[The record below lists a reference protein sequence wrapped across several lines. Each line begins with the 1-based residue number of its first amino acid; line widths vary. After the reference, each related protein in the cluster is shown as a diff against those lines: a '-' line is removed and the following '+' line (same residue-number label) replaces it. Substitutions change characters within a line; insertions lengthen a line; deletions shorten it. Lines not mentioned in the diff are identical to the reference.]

1 MNVLSLF
8 DGSSIGYLALKEA
21 GIEVNNYFASEI
33 DEHAIKKSKE
43 NFPEIKHLGSV
54 TDWLDWD
61 LPSIDLVIGGSPCQG
76 FSRQG
81 IGLNFEDPRSK
92 LFFDY
97 VDILKHF
104 KPKYFFLEN
113 VDMKKDWEDVI
124 TDYLLEKP
132 LHVNS
137 SLLIP
142 QNRPRTYWSNFEL
155 KQPEQK
161 EYSLLDYL
169 DKNIEGSF
177 DGIGKYFISD
187 KYKDDEKNLVGY
199 CDEGLTIKQATKIG
213 FAVANC
219 GDGVNLS
226 FPSSSTRR
234 GRVTKNKVACLDTSC
249 NVSVLDEK
257 GRLRKLSIKEL
268 ERLQGYPE
276 GLTNG
281 LSESQ
286 AKKLIGNG
294 WTLDV
299 IVHFF
304 KQLKERMG

>member
-8 DGSSIGYLALKEA
+8 DGSSIGYLALKKA
-21 GIEVNNYFASEI
+21 GIKIDNYFASEI
-33 DEHAIKKSKE
+33 DKAAVECSKR
-43 NFPEIKHLGSV
+43 NFKDIVHLGDV
-54 TDWLDWD
+54 TKWREWD

-81 IGLNFEDPRSK
+81 IGLNFQDPRSK

-97 VDILKHF
+97 VDIINHY

-113 VDMKKDWEDVI
+113 VDMKKEWEDVI
-124 TDYLLEKP
+124 TDYLGVNSV
-132 LHVNS
+132 HVNS

-142 QNRPRTYWSNFEL
+142 QNRPRTYWANFDLEVP
-155 KQPEQK
+155 QQK
-161 EYSLLDYL
+161 NYNLLDYL
-169 DKNIEGSF
+169 DDNVSGIF

-187 KYKDDEKNLVGY
+187 KYKEDEKSLVGL
-199 CDEGLTIKQATKIG
+199 CSEGLTVKQATKIG
-213 FAVANC
+213 YAIANC

-249 NVSVLDEK
+249 NVSVIDGR
-257 GRLRKLSIKEL
+257 GRLRKLSINEL

-276 GLTNG
+276 GLTKG
-281 LSESQ
+281 MSESQ

-299 IVHFF
+299 IEHFF
-304 KQLKERMG
+304 KQLKEEI